1 MLSLTRVLDNYSTK
15 KTEVKK
21 FQIPHPNPTHFQPCQ
36 IKKEKRKKKK
46 NPRSN
51 SLIKKKNHVIFGKS
65 FG

>member
-36 IKKEKRKKKK
+36 KKKRKKKEK
-46 NPRSN
+46 EKPTFKFFN
-51 SLIKKKNHVIFGKS
+51 
-65 FG
+65 